1 MRTAFLKKLF
11 QLAKDDPN
19 VWLLTADVGY
29 SVLEPFA
36 KQFPER
42 FINVGVAEANMTGI
56 AAGLAMS
63 GKRVYTYSIANF
75 PTLRC
80 LEQIRN
86 DICYHNLDV
95 TIVAVGAGLSYGQ
108 LGYSHH
114 GLEDI
119 SALRGM
125 PNLTLLSP
133 ADPGEVEALL
143 PSCGPTYLRL
153 GKAGEPP
160 LHNEVVSP
168 GKSVKIRQGAR
179 ATIFATGS
187 ILQRALEVP
196 DVTVIS
202 MPTLIPIDV
211 DSILQARENAHIITL
226 EEHGVG
232 GLASIVAEVLATHG
246 YSGKFT
252 PIYVK
257 KPPTPLCGSQN
268 YLRDHYDLTEREIN
282 RALNS
287 ASAVNTTHVA
297 EIIPNTPASRPQ

>member
-11 QLAKDDPN
+11 QLAEDNPN

-42 FINVGVAEANMTGI
+42 FLNVGVAEANMTGI

-63 GKRVYTYSIANF
+63 GKHVYTYSIANF

-125 PNLTLLSP
+125 PNLTILSP
-133 ADPGEVEALL
+133 ADPGEVAALL
-143 PSCGPTYLRL
+143 PKRGPTYLRL
-153 GKAGEPP
+153 GKAGEPD
-160 LHNEVVSP
+160 LHNYPVIP
-168 GKSVKIRQGAR
+168 GKGVKIRHGSR

-187 ILQRALEVP
+187 ILQRALEIP

-202 MPTLIPIDV
+202 MPTLVPIDV
-211 DSILQARENAHIITL
+211 ATILQARQSPHIITL

-232 GLASIVAEVLATHG
+232 GLASIIAEVLAIHG
-246 YSGKFT
+246 YSGNFT
-252 PIYVK
+252 PIYVR
-257 KPPTPLCGSQN
+257 KPPTPLCGTQD
-268 YLRDHYDLTEREIN
+268 YLRDHYDLTVREIKK
-282 RALNS
+282 ALNS
-287 ASAVNTTHVA
+287 ASSAKTTHVA
-297 EIIPNTPASRPQ
+297 AITPNTPASLPQ